1 MRRAT
6 KEILKS
12 EYETNEKE
20 IKKLTEKI
28 ENLKVRNIEIE
39 AQLEEITNTEYIKF
53 IKENNI
59 SLEELYMLREKI
71 EFKDGN

>member
-39 AQLEEITNTEYIKF
+39 AQLEEITNAEYIKF

-59 SLEELYMLREKI
+59 SLEELYMLREK
-71 EFKDGN
+71 N

>member
-12 EYETNEKE
+12 DYETNEKE

-39 AQLEEITNTEYIKF
+39 AQLEEITNAEYIKF

-59 SLEELYMLREKI
+59 SLEELYMLREK
-71 EFKDGN
+71 N